1 MGGSHACR
9 RGEGVLQLDRGV
21 GSGCTSSCP
30 SSSYYYFIFV
40 LASSS
45 CGSRLMWFNGWLCNL
60 APVAAACG
68 RGRLHVRLLWS
79 GAQGHRVSVRLVV
92 TLVFNSEVASDGG
105 RVGGLKEMVLTVL
118 HLEGRASGRAGRRK
132 GGERGRCTVM
142 ISSSSRLSVSSRP
155 PPPLS
160 YIACDG
166 ACIIW
171 SNGELYF
178 CASCVWVEGK
188 MRCRGKRGCRCPGK
202 RAAGAAC
209 CANGAV
215 MLMWRRLA
223 PTLVVERAWE
233 VAFCGAW
240 GGERLRGGWEG

>member
-79 GAQGHRVSVRLVV
+79 GAQAGVQGLSATRRTVSD
-92 TLVFNSEVASDGG
+92 SEVAMFSTNSYFRKQQSTTHYVTCLTPKGKHWADCV
-105 RVGGLKEMVLTVL
+105 VGPEHTMLQ
-118 HLEGRASGRAGRRK
+118 RAPDRHTK
-132 GGERGRCTVM
+132 QPP
-142 ISSSSRLSVSSRP
+142 LSLPSL
-155 PPPLS
+155 PPPLVCS
-160 YIACDG
+160 FPHPLPC
-166 ACIIW
+166 
-171 SNGELYF
+171 
-178 CASCVWVEGK
+178 
-188 MRCRGKRGCRCPGK
+188 
-202 RAAGAAC
+202 
-209 CANGAV
+209 
-215 MLMWRRLA
+215 
-223 PTLVVERAWE
+223 
-233 VAFCGAW
+233 
-240 GGERLRGGWEG
+240 

>member
-1 MGGSHACR
+1 MGSHACR
-9 RGEGVLQLDRGV
+9 RGEGVQLDRGV
-21 GSGCTSSCP
+21 GSGCTNEN
-30 SSSYYYFIFV
+30 YFIFV

-45 CGSRLMWFNGWLCNL
+45 CDLRLMWFNGWLCNL

-79 GAQGHRVSVRLVV
+79 GAQAGVQGLSATRR
-92 TLVFNSEVASDGG
+92 TVFDSEVASDGG
-105 RVGGLKEMVLTVL
+105 RMVLTVL

-132 GGERGRCTVM
+132 RGERGRCTVM

-171 SNGELYF
+171 SM
-178 CASCVWVEGK
+178 ASFTF
-188 MRCRGKRGCRCPGK
+188 
-202 RAAGAAC
+202 A
-209 CANGAV
+209 
-215 MLMWRRLA
+215 
-223 PTLVVERAWE
+223 LVVY
-233 VAFCGAW
+233 
-240 GGERLRGGWEG
+240 GWKGR